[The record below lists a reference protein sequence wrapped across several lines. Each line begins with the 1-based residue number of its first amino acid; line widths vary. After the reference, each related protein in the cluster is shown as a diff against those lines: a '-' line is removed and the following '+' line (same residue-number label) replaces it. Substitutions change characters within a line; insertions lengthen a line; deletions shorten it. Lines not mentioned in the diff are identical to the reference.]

1 MKKFLTKHHLQYV
14 LLMMMSITFAANAAG
29 TGNNGPKYKLVLW
42 EQNGLTTDFL
52 LENGVTIT
60 FSDGQLL
67 ITNDVADITDFEL
80 DNIWKWTYDVIN
92 QDGSGIQTITTD
104 YSVEFSGD
112 VIVFHNLKAGSNIS
126 IFAANGI
133 LMMNKTLANDGDYT
147 YNLSNLSQGV
157 YVVNVNGK
165 TYKIVK
171 K

>member
-1 MKKFLTKHHLQYV
+1 M
-14 LLMMMSITFAANAAG
+14 ITEKDDLGVVGVVVEDWDIERAFK
-29 TGNNGPKYKLVLW
+29 PK
-42 EQNGLTTDFL
+42 
-52 LENGVTIT
+52 
-60 FSDGQLL
+60 
-67 ITNDVADITDFEL
+67 
-80 DNIWKWTYDVIN
+80 
-92 QDGSGIQTITTD
+92 TITTD